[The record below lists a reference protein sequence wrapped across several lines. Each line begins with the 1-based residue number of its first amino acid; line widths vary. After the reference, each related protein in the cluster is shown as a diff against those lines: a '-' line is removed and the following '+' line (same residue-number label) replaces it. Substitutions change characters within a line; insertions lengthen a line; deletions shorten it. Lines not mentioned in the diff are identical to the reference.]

1 MTISRKRW
9 PHPLASDT
17 FIIIYSAWIFI
28 DATEHDRL
36 IAGRGGI
43 EFPLGTQ
50 LVEWPAHGV
59 ATFKPFTGCKELDKV
74 CVQHTDF
81 RVNIYITHTGW

>member
-1 MTISRKRW
+1 M
-9 PHPLASDT
+9 
-17 FIIIYSAWIFI
+17 IYSGCIFI

-36 IAGRGGI
+36 IVGRDGI

-59 ATFKPFTGCKELDKV
+59 ATFKPFTSFEGLDKV
-74 CVQHTDF
+74 RVQHIYF
-81 RVNIYITHTGW
+81 RFNVCIAYTGW